1 MYFADSMI
9 YLLYQTSIYKSGEN
23 SMNKTLQ
30 RNYSETLVRF
40 LDESEEKNPL
50 KMADLLSDLHRC
62 ESSLHRYAVIACE
75 RELTDSE
82 NKRQNTVTR
91 KVDHIAAVLGF
102 PVRYNNDP
110 RGFAIQ
116 FVLPSGRSNSFGGEI
131 WGLNW

>member
-1 MYFADSMI
+1 
-9 YLLYQTSIYKSGEN
+9 
-23 SMNKTLQ
+23 MNKIDQ

-40 LDESEEKNPL
+40 LTESEEKNPL
-50 KMADLLSDLHRC
+50 RMADLLSDLHKC
-62 ESSLHRYAVIACE
+62 ESSLHRYSEIECE
-75 RELTDSE
+75 RELTESE
-82 NKRQNTVTR
+82 NKRQDSIIR

-102 PVRYNNDP
+102 AVRYNGDP